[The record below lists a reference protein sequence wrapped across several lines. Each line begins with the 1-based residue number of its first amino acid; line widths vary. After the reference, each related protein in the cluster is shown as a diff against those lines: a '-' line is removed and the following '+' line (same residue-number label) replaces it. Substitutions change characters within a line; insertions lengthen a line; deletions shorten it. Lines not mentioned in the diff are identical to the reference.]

1 MATALQQE
9 VADVRA
15 ILEGITHTLH
25 PALSE
30 FIQDEIGRR
39 QTLPLAP
46 VVLTA
51 ALPAED
57 GPEPRQRRI
66 QLAAALE
73 LLTVAL
79 DIHKLLILGTMGRD
93 SVDRA
98 LAGGTVLAGDYCFS
112 RAASL
117 AARTENPAVVAI
129 FSDLLQQLSEGNLR
143 RIFAEGE
150 PTFDETRLLYH
161 SGALAGAT
169 LAGLPAETVQAT
181 AQLGATI
188 RKTHPY
194 VNGYHE
200 GKNLQQALTEA
211 GIAPFQQERWQE
223 VLNQAMRNE

>member
-30 FIQDEIGRR
+30 FVQDEIGRR
-39 QTLPLAP
+39 QTLHLAP
-46 VVLTA
+46 VVLAA

-57 GPEPRQRRI
+57 GAELRERRV

-93 SVDRA
+93 SIDRA

-143 RIFAEGE
+143 RLFPEGE
-150 PTFDETRLLYH
+150 PAFDEAGLLYH

-169 LAGLPAETVQAT
+169 LAGLPSATVQAT
-181 AQLGATI
+181 AQFGPVAH
-188 RKTHPY
+188 KAPPHM
-194 VNGYHE
+194 NGHHD
-200 GKNLQQALTEA
+200 GKSLQQALVEA

-223 VLNQAMRNE
+223 ILNHRMSSE

>member
-30 FIQDEIGRR
+30 FVQDAIGRR
-39 QTLPLAP
+39 QTLHLAL
-46 VVLTA
+46 VVLAA

-57 GPEPRQRRI
+57 GTAPRERRV

-79 DIHKLLILGTMGRD
+79 DIHKLLILGTAGRD
-93 SVDRA
+93 SIDRA

-112 RAASL
+112 RAAAL

-143 RIFAEGE
+143 RLFAEGE
-150 PTFDETRLLYH
+150 PPFDESRLLYH

-169 LAGLPAETVQAT
+169 LAGLPSATVQAT
-181 AQLGATI
+181 AEFGAAA
-188 RKTHPY
+188 HNAAPY
-194 VNGYHE
+194 INGRHDDT
-200 GKNLQQALTEA
+200 NAQQAFAEA
-211 GIAPFQQERWQE
+211 GIAPFQHDRWQE
-223 VLNQAMRNE
+223 ILSHRMNN

>member
-9 VADVRA
+9 VADVRV

-25 PALSE
+25 PTLSE

-39 QTLPLAP
+39 QTLHLAP
-46 VVLTA
+46 VVLAA

-57 GPEPRQRRI
+57 DIARRQRRV

-79 DIHKLLILGTMGRD
+79 DIHKLLILGTMGQD

-143 RIFAEGE
+143 RIFSEGE
-150 PTFDETRLLYH
+150 STFDEMSLLYH
-161 SGALAGAT
+161 RGALAGAT
-169 LAGLPAETVQAT
+169 LAGLPSATVEAT
-181 AQLGATI
+181 AKFGAAAH
-188 RKTHPY
+188 KSAPH
-194 VNGYHE
+194 VNGYHD
-200 GKNLQQALTEA
+200 GKSLQQALTEA
-211 GIAPFQQERWQE
+211 GIAPFQQARWQE
-223 VLNQAMRNE
+223 ALNHRMSNE